1 MVVCLSNS
9 VPPNPNANL
18 EAVQRR
24 WMLNL
29 SRVMI
34 YSENFAEWPGEEE
47 GGGGRGRRN
56 KGGGDCESACEVGNG
71 ERERCSFES
80 ERMNG
85 WTNNECAGSGET
97 INPSA
102 PTEYSSLI
110 LLTKLPEGKTI
121 TTAK

>member
-1 MVVCLSNS
+1 MRKQRQHTQTARSSSVVVCLSNS

-47 GGGGRGRRN
+47 EGGGIKAGVIA
-56 KGGGDCESACEVGNG
+56 KVPAKWAMEK
-71 ERERCSFES
+71 ERDAPLRAS
-80 ERMNG
+80 E
-85 WTNNECAGSGET
+85 
-97 INPSA
+97 
-102 PTEYSSLI
+102 
-110 LLTKLPEGKTI
+110 
-121 TTAK
+121 